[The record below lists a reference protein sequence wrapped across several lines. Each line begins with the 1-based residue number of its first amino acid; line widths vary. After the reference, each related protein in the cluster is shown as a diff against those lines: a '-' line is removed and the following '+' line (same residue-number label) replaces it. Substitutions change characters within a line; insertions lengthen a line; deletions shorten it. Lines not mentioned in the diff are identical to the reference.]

1 MIMPG
6 VTIGDNVL
14 IASGSIVT
22 KSIPSNVVV
31 AGNPAKYICT
41 LDEYIEKNRPYN
53 TDTKALDSN
62 SKKKFLLN
70 LPDEK
75 FVKKGFIQTP

>member
-1 MIMPG
+1 MPR

-14 IASGSIVT
+14 ITSGRIVT
-22 KSIPSNVVV
+22 KSIQPNVVV
-31 AGNPAKYICT
+31 AGNPAKFVCT
-41 LDEYIEKNRPYN
+41 LEEYIEKKHSRN

-62 SKKKFLLN
+62 SNKKILLN

-75 FVKKGFIQTP
+75 FVKKGFIQTH